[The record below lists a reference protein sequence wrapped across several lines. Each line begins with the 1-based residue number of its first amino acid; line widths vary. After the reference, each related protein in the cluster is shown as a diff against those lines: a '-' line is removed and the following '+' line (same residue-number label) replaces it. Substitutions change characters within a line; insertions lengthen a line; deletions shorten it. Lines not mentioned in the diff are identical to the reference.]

1 MMRVAKVY
9 IWQLAAWPD
18 FRFDAARLAPLLA
31 SVHEQRGRMLAQLEL
46 LGLASRD
53 EVTLQCFTEDALRT
67 SEIEGERL
75 DEDAVR
81 SSFARRL
88 GVEVARTRSAPRAVD
103 GLVEILLDALW
114 KCREPLTEE
123 RLFSWQ
129 AALFPTGFGGLG
141 RIETGCWRTAK
152 TGPMRVVSGPHG
164 RKKTHFEAPPAERV
178 KREMAAFLAWFDG
191 TEAMDPVVRSGI
203 AHLWF
208 VTVHPFADGNG
219 RIARA
224 VGDLMLARV
233 DGQQGRFYSV
243 SSQIAAERADYYDML
258 ERTQKGTLDVT
269 AWLEW
274 YIGCVS
280 RAVARGLAGAKGLS
294 VRANFWARHAGI
306 ALNERQTKVLRRFL
320 LDFEGNLPAMKW
332 AKIAKCSPDTALRD
346 INDLIEK
353 RVLRKSLSG
362 GRSTSYEIAD

>member
-1 MMRVAKVY
+1 MRGGSVY
-9 IWQLAAWPD
+9 IWQLAGWPG
-18 FRFDAARLAPLLA
+18 FRTDATQIAQALA
-31 SVHEQRGRMLAQLEL
+31 SLHEERGRMLAQLDL

-53 EVTLQCFTEDALRT
+53 EATLQCLTDDALRT

-88 GVEVARTRSAPRAVD
+88 GVEVARPRSAPRSVD
-103 GLVEILLDALW
+103 GLVEVLLDALW
-114 KCREPLTEE
+114 KCRDPLTEE
-123 RLFSWQ
+123 RLFGWH
-129 AALFPTGFGGLG
+129 AALFPTGYSGLG
-141 RIETGCWRTAK
+141 RIEAGCWRTAK

-164 RKKTHFEAPPAERV
+164 RQRTHFEAPPADRM
-178 KREMAAFLAWFDG
+178 KREMAAFLDWFNGD
-191 TEAMDPVVRSGI
+191 ASMDPVVRSGI

-224 VGDLMLARV
+224 IGDLMLARV

-269 AWLEW
+269 AWVAW

-280 RAVARGLAGAKGLS
+280 RAVTRGLASAKGVS
-294 VRANFWARHAGI
+294 ARAGFWARHAGI
-306 ALNERQTKVLRRFL
+306 PLNERQTKVLRRFL
-320 LDFEGNLPAMKW
+320 LGFEGDLTATKW
-332 AKIAKCSPDTALRD
+332 AKLAKCSPDTALRD
-346 INDLIEK
+346 LHDLIGK
-353 RVLRKSLSG
+353 GILRKSASG
-362 GRSTSYEIAD
+362 GRSTKYELAE